1 MLGWDWSTSDQDR
14 SISGWDLMLLDEG
27 AALVDVELVVEN
39 IGLLL
44 RHTAPTKLKP
54 LGAPPVP
61 SKH

>member
-1 MLGWDWSTSDQDR
+1 
-14 SISGWDLMLLDEG
+14 MLLDEG